1 MAKNLNNA
9 ASSLAGLSTKKIESG
24 DYGSKSEVAREALRL
39 HEELSAY
46 QASLLAA
53 IDEGLA
59 NPADEG
65 VSMREWIDKTFPD
78 QQRNAS
84 FFALLRCAIFRNG
97 AKVRDT
103 MGAAADAAIAQ
114 GNRGKGSRTRRQ
126 SDAQSRR

>member
-24 DYGSKSEVAREALRL
+24 DYGSTGEVVREALRL

-46 QASLLAA
+46 QASLLTA

-78 QQRNAS
+78 Q
-84 FFALLRCAIFRNG
+84 
-97 AKVRDT
+97 
-103 MGAAADAAIAQ
+103 
-114 GNRGKGSRTRRQ
+114 
-126 SDAQSRR
+126 